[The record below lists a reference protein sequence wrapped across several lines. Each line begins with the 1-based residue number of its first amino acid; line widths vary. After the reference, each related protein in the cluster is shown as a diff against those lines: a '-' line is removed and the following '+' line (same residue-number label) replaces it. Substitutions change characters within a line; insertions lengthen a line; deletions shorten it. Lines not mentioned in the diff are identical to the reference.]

1 MVYTDSGSGWEEAES
16 EVIGSYLCFSM
27 TGSGRFSVTPAD
39 RVSWEIWAGL
49 AGGCGAVLLI
59 VILCLIGK
67 KKRRRKQNDK
77 TRRSVAGKAVSCGSF
92 HGFTGAYPA

>member
-1 MVYTDSGSGWEEAES
+1 MVYTDSGSGWKEAES

-67 KKRRRKQNDK
+67 KKKK
-77 TRRSVAGKAVSCGSF
+77 KAE
-92 HGFTGAYPA
+92 